1 MLLPASKREVAVVV
15 PRVVIVG
22 AGGLVGGRVVSGL
35 EKAGIE
41 SLELTLTGLG
51 KSVGST
57 IQFRGES
64 LKVEKNS
71 TETLRRADVVV
82 LCTPT
87 EASRELVAE
96 VRGGPVLIDTSSAF
110 RMDPDV
116 PLVVADVNPDD
127 VKHHKGLIAG
137 PNCSTIQLVMVL
149 KPILERYGLERIH
162 VATYQAVSGIGYRAV
177 RQLEEESFQRLCL
190 GEPGYNP
197 DSQFP
202 HQMAFNVIPQV
213 DSFLPDGYTKEE
225 MKMVNESR
233 KILDIPDL
241 RISCTCVR
249 VPVLIG
255 HGEEC
260 LVETKE
266 EADPDDLRAILSKAR
281 GVVVLDNPA
290 ELQYPMPITCEDS
303 DQVYVGRIRK
313 DLSSKNGLLMW
324 VVADNLLIGAATNA
338 CNLVKLLLS

>member
-1 MLLPASKREVAVVV
+1 MS
-15 PRVVIVG
+15 RVSIVG
-22 AGGLVGGRVVSGL
+22 AGGLVGGRVAAGL
-35 EKAGIE
+35 EKSGIE

-51 KSVGST
+51 KSVGKT
-57 IQFRGES
+57 IPFRGEN
-64 LKVEKNS
+64 LKVEKS
-71 TETLRRADVVV
+71 SVERLKQADVVV

-96 VRGGPVLIDTSSAF
+96 LQGGPVLVDTSSAF

-116 PLVVADVNPDD
+116 PLVVADVNPGDI
-127 VKHHKGLIAG
+127 KNHKGLIAG

-149 KPILERYGLERIH
+149 RPIQERYGLERIH
-162 VATYQAVSGIGYRAV
+162 VATYQAVSGVGYKAV
-177 RQLEEESFQRLCL
+177 CQLEEESFQRLCL
-190 GEPGYNP
+190 GKPGYNP

-213 DSFLPDGYTKEE
+213 DSFLSDGYTKEE

-233 KILDIPDL
+233 KILGIPDL
-241 RISCTCVR
+241 RMSCTCVR

-255 HGEEC
+255 HSEEC

-266 EADPDDLRAILSKAR
+266 EADLDDLRAVLRDTK

-290 ELQYPMPITCEDS
+290 DLQYPMPIICEDT
-303 DQVYVGRIRK
+303 DEVYVGRIRK
-313 DLSSKNGLLMW
+313 DLSSRNGLLMW

>member
-1 MLLPASKREVAVVV
+1 MPKVAV
-15 PRVVIVG
+15 VG
-22 AGGLVGGRVVSGL
+22 AGGLVGGRVVAGL
-35 EKAGIE
+35 EKADIQ

-57 IQFRGES
+57 IPFRGTS

-71 TETLRRADVVV
+71 TSVLKRADVVV

-116 PLVVADVNPDD
+116 PLIVADVNPDD
-127 VKHHKGLIAG
+127 VKNHRGLIAG

-177 RQLEEESFQRLCL
+177 RELEEESFQKLCL
-190 GEPGYNP
+190 GEAGHNP
-197 DSQFP
+197 DGQFP

-225 MKMVNESR
+225 MKMVNETR
-233 KILDIPDL
+233 KILAIPDL
-241 RISCTCVR
+241 RISCTCAR

-255 HGEEC
+255 HCEEC

-266 EADPDDLRAILSKAR
+266 EAALDDLRAILRKTGSI
-281 GVVVLDNPA
+281 VVLDNPA
-290 ELQYPMPITCEDS
+290 HLQYPMPVTCEGTDY
-303 DQVYVGRIRK
+303 VYVGRIRK